1 MLGNKRNPFPRIGKI
16 YKYEFINISKILLPL
31 YLLLI
36 ILGLIIGLTSN
47 TNKIKKIKESES
59 PRIEEEDTHQT
70 EPDLP
75 LMPLYD

>member
-36 ILGLIIGLTSN
+36 ILGLLIDKRFDNIMKG
-47 TNKIKKIKESES
+47 
-59 PRIEEEDTHQT
+59 Q
-70 EPDLP
+70 
-75 LMPLYD
+75 